1 MTAIEWPAMPA
12 HTWTSPARPVR
23 AIDGDTL
30 VVLVDQGRR
39 QYEILTLRLHGINCP
54 ELGTPEGD
62 AARTFADQWLGC
74 DGAEPIELT
83 EWPLLVQTLKPDKYG
98 DRWLAYVWRAADGAL
113 LNRVLVEAGW
123 AKEWDGRGPK
133 P

>member
-1 MTAIEWPAMPA
+1 MTDWPTMPTFA
-12 HTWTSPARPVR
+12 WVQRARPVR
-23 AIDGDTL
+23 AIDGDTI
-30 VVLVDQGRR
+30 VVYADLGRR
-39 QYEILTLRLHGINCP
+39 LYEELTLRLAGINAP

-62 AARTFADQWLGC
+62 GAHLYAGQWLGV
-74 DGAEPIELT
+74 GAAVGAD
-83 EWPLLVQTLKPDKYG
+83 EWPLLVRTLKPDKYG